1 MFSEGHFLT
10 WILGQNFHLSDD
22 WWALVYEWK
31 FCAPHR
37 TFTLSSSFEEGGT
50 QGKSAMSWMVRLAL
64 VVTLLREMTLCCL
77 FFCGSCKN
85 FENFC
90 MRGRFLLFSTPPKDF
105 LNRKSF
111 STGLL
116 RILLKTNFLRRT
128 LKVQL
133 GASFL
138 IWGSVRIWWWV
149 LDWRYTVD
157 QRCPEELSTRWST
170 GWPKTTFFSSS
181 WRVVRTQTC
190 CPEA

>member
-22 WWALVYEWK
+22 WWALVCEWK

-64 VVTLLREMTLCCL
+64 VVTLLREMMLCCP
-77 FFCGSCKN
+77 FFCGSWEN

-116 RILLKTNFLRRT
+116 RILLKNEFSPKNFE
-128 LKVQL
+128 
-133 GASFL
+133 G
-138 IWGSVRIWWWV
+138 
-149 LDWRYTVD
+149 
-157 QRCPEELSTRWST
+157 STRSFVQGLRFRSDLMMGFGLAIYGWS
-170 GWPKTTFFSSS
+170 KMSR
-181 WRVVRTQTC
+181 RVVD
-190 CPEA
+190 